1 MLIVFVLGETAVG
14 DCVPTSQESSTFSMA
29 AASSPAS
36 IPKKQIFYRDMEKYD
51 FITNYEEINEARCK
65 MKEA

>member
-1 MLIVFVLGETAVG
+1 MFVSRTRVG

-36 IPKKQIFYRDMEKYD
+36 IPKKQIFYRDIEEYE

>member
-36 IPKKQIFYRDMEKYD
+36 IPKKQIFYRDIEEYE
-51 FITNYEEINEARCK
+51 FITNYEEVNEARRK